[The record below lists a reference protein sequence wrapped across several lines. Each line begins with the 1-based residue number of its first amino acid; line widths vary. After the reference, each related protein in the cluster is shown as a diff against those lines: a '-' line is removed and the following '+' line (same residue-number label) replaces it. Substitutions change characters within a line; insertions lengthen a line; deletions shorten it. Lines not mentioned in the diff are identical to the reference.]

1 MSEKRFKYTAFDGF
15 EENGEYISHYKV
27 VTLLN
32 EYYEENKQLERRL
45 MIAEDKVKGL
55 MK

>member
-1 MSEKRFKYTAFDGF
+1 MSMKRFKYTAFDGF
-15 EENGEYISHYKV
+15 EDYEKYITPYKV

-32 EYYEENKQLERRL
+32 EYYEENKELKRRL
-45 MIAEDKVKGL
+45 MIEQDKVKGL

>member
-1 MSEKRFKYTAFDGF
+1 MKRFKYTAFDGF
-15 EENGEYISHYKV
+15 EEYGEYITPYKV

-32 EYYEENKQLERRL
+32 DYYEENKELKRRL